1 MGCHSLLQG
10 IFPTQGSN
18 PGLLHGRQILYHL
31 SYREVPI
38 PRSLFS
44 ARTFQN
50 GSTGQCHDQ
59 GQHHGQGQKL
69 DPSSAPTLPRELLG
83 RVWGVT
89 EPQHRVAG
97 RLGETA
103 VPEQWGKRLD
113 PCGSYFISL
122 FPLNLSQIKIQLE
135 KCFPF
140 PWEEARCPLP
150 QGNRLNDREMG
161 VWSGGS
167 EGGRPQSG
175 GLCILK
181 AWKTHGLPRKP

>member
-44 ARTFQN
+44 ARPFQN

-59 GQHHGQGQKL
+59 GQHHGQGQKP
-69 DPSSAPTLPRELLG
+69 DPRSAPTLPRELLS

-97 RLGETA
+97 RLGEMA

-113 PCGSYFISL
+113 PCGSHFISL

-140 PWEEARCPLP
+140 SL
-150 QGNRLNDREMG
+150 
-161 VWSGGS
+161 
-167 EGGRPQSG
+167 GRSQMSASPGEQ
-175 GLCILK
+175 
-181 AWKTHGLPRKP
+181 A